1 MKKFGLLL
9 VAVALVASATPA
21 FAAVGLSIN
30 YTFDSLAIADGQGN
44 LGGAA
49 SIGSGAGIGAGN
61 LTVGNGGYYQMTTL
75 TQPGAVGTES
85 FWVNLTTATG
95 GTVLWGMGNGIGE
108 SAGGLNHGQYV
119 DTAGGVLHHWYRP
132 DGLSAPASYSKGIN
146 TSGAATLVGNGPH
159 LLTMTYSLAVGSG
172 ASALQTYLDGSLL
185 TTATAENYL
194 TTLANV
200 NGFTNQGLFIDE
212 GDTTKV
218 FSAGVTGWVDDA
230 ARWTTV
236 LDATN
241 VKALYNL
248 GSTGVAGVKYN
259 ATDASL
265 LMDQFALAAGATTSN
280 GVAWN
285 YVPSGLVG
293 AAGAVGSNY
302 VVLNGATGGG
312 MQGPAVVPEPG
323 TISMLVAGAL
333 GLLVFAWRKRK

>member
-9 VAVALVASATPA
+9 VAVALVASAAPA

-30 YTFDSLAIADGQGN
+30 YTFDSLAIADGQGD

-61 LTVGNGGYYQMTTL
+61 LTVGGGGHYQMTTL
-75 TQPGAVGTES
+75 TQPGALGTES
-85 FWVNLTTATG
+85 LWVNLTAASG
-95 GTVLWGMGNGIGE
+95 GTVLWGMGNGLHDG
-108 SAGGLNHGQYV
+108 AGGLNHGQYIE
-119 DTAGGVLHHWYRP
+119 TAAGKLHHWYRG
-132 DGLSAPASYSKGIN
+132 DGLFAPASYSKGIGQF
-146 TSGAATLVGNGPH
+146 GAATLVGNGPH
-159 LLTMTYSLAVGSG
+159 LITTTYSLAVGSG
-172 ASALQTYLDGSLL
+172 ASTLQTYVDGNLL
-185 TTATAENYL
+185 ATTTDINYV

-200 NGFTNQGLFIDE
+200 NGFTKQGLFMDE
-212 GDTTKV
+212 GDATITFPTIV
-218 FSAGVTGWVDDA
+218 GWADDA

-265 LMDQFALAAGATTSN
+265 LMDQFALAAGATTSD